1 MVGYVYLIVFVSLI
15 MVVTGTI
22 YMSNCFRF
30 RKNQK
35 PQSFVI
41 HPIGEIRK
49 TEDHTSITIFEKYE
63 PGLKGLES
71 SEELTVIY
79 WFDRNDVPEKRSI
92 LQVHPQG
99 NPENPIKGVFATH
112 SPVRPNL
119 MAISKCKILSISKNM
134 IVIDEIDTYDCTPII
149 DHKY

>member
-1 MVGYVYLIVFVSLI
+1 
-15 MVVTGTI
+15 
-22 YMSNCFRF
+22 MSSCFRF
-30 RKNQK
+30 RKNQE
-35 PQSFVI
+35 QQRFVI

-49 TEDHTSITIFEKYE
+49 TEKRTFITIFEKFE

-71 SEELTVIY
+71 FEEVTVVY

-99 NPENPIKGVFATH
+99 NTENPIRGVFATH

-119 MAISKCKILSISKNM
+119 IAISKCKILSINRNV
-134 IVIDEIDTYDCTPII
+134 IEIDEIDAYDRTPVI
-149 DHKY
+149 DLKN